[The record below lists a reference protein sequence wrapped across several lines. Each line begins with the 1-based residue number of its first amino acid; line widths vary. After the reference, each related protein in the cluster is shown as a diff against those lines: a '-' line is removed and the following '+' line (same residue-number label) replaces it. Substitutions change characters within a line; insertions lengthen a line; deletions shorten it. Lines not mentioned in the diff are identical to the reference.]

1 MRIYE
6 SGYES
11 LVDWHEVSSL
21 SSQDMPRS
29 IEEEEGIYSTPCE
42 DEETF
47 GPIYCEP
54 PCDEHKIYAQF
65 EGEKFNKI
73 YREEIWLATQIRMY
87 VCI

>member
-1 MRIYE
+1 MRTYE
-6 SGYES
+6 SS
-11 LVDWHEVSSL
+11 LDWREVSGPSP
-21 SSQDMPRS
+21 QEMPRS
-29 IEEEEGIYSTPCE
+29 MEEDEGKYCTLYE

-73 YREEIWLATQIRMY
+73 YREEIWLATQLCMI
-87 VCI
+87 

>member
-6 SGYES
+6 SS
-11 LVDWHEVSSL
+11 LDWREVLCPSP
-21 SSQDMPRS
+21 QEMPRS
-29 IEEEEGIYSTPCE
+29 VEENEGKNCTLYE